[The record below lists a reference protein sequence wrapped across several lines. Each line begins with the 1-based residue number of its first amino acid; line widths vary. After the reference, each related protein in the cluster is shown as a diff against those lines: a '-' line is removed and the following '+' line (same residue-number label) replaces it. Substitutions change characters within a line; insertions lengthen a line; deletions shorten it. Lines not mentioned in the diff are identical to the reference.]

1 MAVYAVFVL
10 FHSQKLSITH
20 PPRRRWPMNQTVDL
34 PWQNAGLC
42 YEYTYFLF
50 RASGGYDDPP
60 GPVIITQR

>member
-1 MAVYAVFVL
+1 
-10 FHSQKLSITH
+10 
-20 PPRRRWPMNQTVDL
+20 MNQTVDL

-42 YEYTYFLF
+42 FEYTYFLF